1 MELNSFRAVNFNENK
16 ESRKAEKYS
25 FSSFTNC
32 RFLGLGKLN
41 VRANE
46 SFTVTVFQI

>member
-16 ESRKAEKYS
+16 ENRRVEKY
-25 FSSFTNC
+25 FHFSFTNF

-41 VRANE
+41 VR
-46 SFTVTVFQI
+46 VK